1 MPEAEKPR
9 AVASIPWQT
18 GGVASGG
25 RTTESVIRSAG
36 DGSRASASHL
46 CVASM
51 ICLPNF
57 SYALWLQN
65 KSAP

>member
-1 MPEAEKPR
+1 MPEAEKTR
-9 AVASIPWQT
+9 AVASIPWQI
-18 GGVASGG
+18 GGAAGGG

-36 DGSRASASHL
+36 DGSRATASHL

-51 ICLPNF
+51 ICLPKF
-57 SYALWLQN
+57 FYALWLHN